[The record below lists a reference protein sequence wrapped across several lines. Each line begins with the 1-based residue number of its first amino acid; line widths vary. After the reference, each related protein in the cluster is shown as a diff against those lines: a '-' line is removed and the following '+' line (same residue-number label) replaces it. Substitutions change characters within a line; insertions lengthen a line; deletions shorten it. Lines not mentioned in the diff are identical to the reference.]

1 MALRRKGSAPWSLT
15 KDTGLSDAPVSGSP
29 FVEGDEVKPV
39 IDAGYI
45 DGKGLWQISPS
56 DDLAFTFQ
64 DPNQALGAGA
74 SMFIEGINMMQH
86 NILILGILDSS
97 GNNININIMYRVGI
111 AGTTGT
117 PFNAGAFSAGGF
129 DAGFSWRSNDPGDN
143 SSSLIPILED
153 TSEGLESTWR
163 FYKMGFARGTVGQM
177 LLRSNE
183 GANAGT
189 ISTAYMRLV

>member
-39 IDAGYI
+39 IDAGFI

-56 DDLAFTFQ
+56 SDSAFTFQ
-64 DPNQALGAGA
+64 DPDQALAAGA
-74 SMFIEGINMMQH
+74 DMEFSVDMLNHDM
-86 NILILGILDSS
+86 LILAILDSS
-97 GNNININIMYRVGI
+97 GNGINIDIRAYNP
-111 AGTTGT
+111 TTLSGPYT
-117 PFNAGAFSAGGF
+117 PFADVGVNGSQRWPVSYRGDFDDLLNEANTVLAATWGF
-129 DAGFSWRSNDPGDN
+129 FK
-143 SSSLIPILED
+143 IIQC
-153 TSEGLESTWR
+153 
-163 FYKMGFARGTVGQM
+163 RGTQIRM
-177 LLRSNE
+177 LIHNNE

>member
-29 FVEGDEVKPV
+29 FVEGDQVKPV

-64 DPNQALGAGA
+64 DPNQALAAGA
-74 SMFIEGINMMQH
+74 DLEFPVNMLKHDM
-86 NILILGILDSS
+86 LILAILDSS
-97 GNNININIMYRVGI
+97 GNGINVDII
-111 AGTTGT
+111 ANNPTTLSGPYT
-117 PFNAGAFSAGGF
+117 PFQEVGVNGGR
-129 DAGFSWRSNDPGDN
+129 AWRSNSFRGGGEQLTD
-143 SSSLIPILED
+143 ICHD
-153 TSEGLESTWR
+153 TSEELATSWQI
-163 FYKMGFARGTVGQM
+163 YKILYLRGTQVR
-177 LLRSNE
+177 LVIHNNE
-183 GANAGT
+183 GSDAGT

>member
-45 DGKGLWQISPS
+45 DGKGLWQIKPS

-64 DPNQALGAGA
+64 DPEQALAAGA
-74 SMFIEGINMMQH
+74 DMEFAVDMLQH
-86 NILILGILDSS
+86 EIMILAILDSS
-97 GNNININIMYRVGI
+97 GNAINIDLTGYNPTTLTGPYSPFAAVGGNGSFFWPTNKNTSN
-111 AGTTGT
+111 GTFYDI
-117 PFNAGAFSAGGF
+117 FN
-129 DAGFSWRSNDPGDN
+129 
-143 SSSLIPILED
+143 D
-153 TSEGLESTWR
+153 TNNALAATWS
-163 FYKMGFARGTVGQM
+163 FYKIMQLRGTQ
-177 LLRSNE
+177 LRVVIHNNDGS
-183 GANAGT
+183 NAGT

>member
-45 DGKGLWQISPS
+45 DGNGLWQINPS

-64 DPNQALGAGA
+64 DPNQALAAGA
-74 SMFIEGINMMQH
+74 DLEFNINMLNH
-86 NILILGILDSS
+86 DILILGVSDSS
-97 GNNININIMYRVGI
+97 GNAINVDLLSNNPTILTGPYSPFSNLGGVNGDAVWQINKNRLD
-111 AGTTGT
+111 
-117 PFNAGAFSAGGF
+117 GA
-129 DAGFSWRSNDPGDN
+129 
-143 SSSLIPILED
+143 LHPILED
-153 TSEGLESTWR
+153 ASVALSATWQFFKIDFLKGCAVNFR
-163 FYKMGFARGTVGQM
+163 IHNNDG
-177 LLRSNE
+177 S
-183 GANAGT
+183 NAGT

>member
-15 KDTGLSDAPVSGSP
+15 KDTGLSDAPISGSP

-45 DGKGLWQISPS
+45 DSKGLWQISPS

-64 DPNQALGAGA
+64 DSAQALAAGA
-74 SMFIEGINMMQH
+74 DLEFPVNMLKH
-86 NILILGILDSS
+86 DVLILALLDAS
-97 GNNININIMYRVGI
+97 GNNINIDIKGLNPTTPVGPYAPFSTVGVNGDFNWKI
-111 AGTTGT
+111 NKEVSGGSLNYILNDTGEVL
-117 PFNAGAFSAGGF
+117 AA
-129 DAGFSWRSNDPGDN
+129 
-143 SSSLIPILED
+143 
-153 TSEGLESTWR
+153 TWEFFR
-163 FYKMGFARGTVGQM
+163 IYQLRGTQIR
-177 LLRSNE
+177 LLIHNNE